1 MCFCRVSLQRECVFS
16 LSEVKAIKILIVEDE
31 PGLREALVDLLTG
44 AGHVVEA
51 VADGIVAVERGV
63 DSSFDLILLDL
74 MLPGKSGL
82 DVCLDL
88 RRERPGLYILMLT
101 ARGSEDDKVKG
112 LGVGADDYV
121 TKPFGARELLA
132 RIESIERRLQ
142 TIGTDGEEIEVSG
155 CRINLGRC
163 FAVREGKECTLTGR
177 EVGILR
183 LLYQHRERAVS
194 RSELL
199 EKVWNAPGDL
209 TTRTVDMTIAN
220 LRQKIEQN
228 PSDPEIVLTIK
239 GVGYAWTSS

>member
-1 MCFCRVSLQRECVFS
+1 M
-16 LSEVKAIKILIVEDE
+16 
-31 PGLREALVDLLTG
+31 
-44 AGHVVEA
+44 
-51 VADGIVAVERGV
+51 ADGLLAVEKGI

-82 DVCLDL
+82 DVCREL

-101 ARGSEDDKVKG
+101 ARGSEDDKVDG

-132 RIESIERRLQ
+132 RIDSVDRRLQ
-142 TIGTDGEEIEVSG
+142 RVAGDGAEIEVDG

-163 FAVREGKECTLTGR
+163 FAVRGEEECILTGR
-177 EVGILR
+177 EVDILR
-183 LLYQHRERAVS
+183 LLYVHRERAVS

-209 TTRTVDMTIAN
+209 STRTVDMTIAN
-220 LRQKIEQN
+220 LRQKIEKN
-228 PSDPEIVLTIK
+228 PAEPRIVLTIK
-239 GVGYAWTSS
+239 GVGYAWTSE